1 MKAHQFI
8 RSANCYYKLQG
19 EILLNIQFAC
29 YDTPAR
35 ICFCAQPYWVLD
47 GWIGNDRPNVHN
59 HWCWFDGDIADV
71 LAVLDPVS
79 VEQNTYNRFDRAS
92 VERFFEQLGE
102 RFQKYLFPA
111 LERMTDFENYFR
123 EVSAFHP
130 NGTMIPSV
138 VLRYCAIKDGDYQR
152 FLRYR
157 EQYEACLNAFRN
169 SASGK
174 MSPEQIEAEA
184 TRALVAWKQKYA
196 QLLEAVES
204 GRSPECF
211 REEHDALCEKMQDTL
226 WKWEH
231 LTVGK
236 YDSKAWREMLKPVKL
251 SVRLKRNSSR
261 SFWSMASPD

>member
-157 EQYEACLNAFRN
+157 EQYEAYLNAFRN

-174 MSPEQIEAEA
+174 MSPSRSKQRL
-184 TRALVAWKQKYA
+184 RALWWLGNRNMLNFWKPSNRA
-196 QLLEAVES
+196 DPPNAS
-204 GRSPECF
+204 
-211 REEHDALCEKMQDTL
+211 EKSTMHFAKRCRIPFGNGSILPSENMT
-226 WKWEH
+226 
-231 LTVGK
+231 
-236 YDSKAWREMLKPVKL
+236 P
-251 SVRLKRNSSR
+251 RLGERC
-261 SFWSMASPD
+261 